1 MILFDSSS
9 FYISRNNAQILLA
22 QSIIL
27 MKVVSQDNLIFVTFA
42 SILRPEI
49 QILGWLYNTFTMSQQ
64 LVLVKREAW
73 HGCNFLFSFNSFVPT
88 LNGNNDFQ
96 ALLLVWAWNTFYA
109 LHWSFEQTQSCLR
122 QQFSARWWVSCWV

>member
-64 LVLVKREAW
+64 LVLVKRE
-73 HGCNFLFSFNSFVPT
+73 
-88 LNGNNDFQ
+88 
-96 ALLLVWAWNTFYA
+96 Y
-109 LHWSFEQTQSCLR
+109 
-122 QQFSARWWVSCWV
+122 

>member
-49 QILGWLYNTFTMSQQ
+49 QILG
-64 LVLVKREAW
+64 
-73 HGCNFLFSFNSFVPT
+73 
-88 LNGNNDFQ
+88 
-96 ALLLVWAWNTFYA
+96 
-109 LHWSFEQTQSCLR
+109 
-122 QQFSARWWVSCWV
+122 